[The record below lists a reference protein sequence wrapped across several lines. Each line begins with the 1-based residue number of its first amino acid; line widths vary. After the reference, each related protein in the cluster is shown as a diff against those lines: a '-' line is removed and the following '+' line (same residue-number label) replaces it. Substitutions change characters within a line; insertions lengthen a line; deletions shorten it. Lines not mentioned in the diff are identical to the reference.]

1 MNYEVRPSSR
11 PTGPGRTR
19 EAKSAAPGI
28 LAYPSSSSSARWAL
42 GCLSGKLAWPTV
54 GSKSFLNAAAVVT
67 RSTAVYRIEGH
78 FLSRWIGHRA

>member
-1 MNYEVRPSSR
+1 MRFAHHPR

-54 GSKSFLNAAAVVT
+54 GSKSFLNAAAVAIDC
-67 RSTAVYRIEGH
+67 R
-78 FLSRWIGHRA
+78 LSD

>member
-42 GCLSGKLAWPTV
+42 LAAGCLSGKLAWPTV
-54 GSKSFLNAAAVVT
+54 GSKSFLNAAAVVA
-67 RSTAVYRIEGH
+67 RNRPPS
-78 FLSRWIGHRA
+78 IGLMVIF